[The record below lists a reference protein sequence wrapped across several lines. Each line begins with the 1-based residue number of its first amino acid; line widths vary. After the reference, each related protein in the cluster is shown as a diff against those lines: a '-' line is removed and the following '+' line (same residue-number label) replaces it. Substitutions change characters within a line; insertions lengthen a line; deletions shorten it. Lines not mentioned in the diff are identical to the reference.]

1 VDHFFDLI
9 DVALDELETHGL
21 HKHELHVELVKLTV
35 TGDAI
40 KLKAA
45 IVLVDLK
52 EELKEAD
59 DTDFL
64 VEVRDLLKNGGE
76 ASDVVGMGAN
86 GTLKLG
92 DLTSTQGLKK
102 LIQPLEVG
110 ADQDVEDLLVK
121 L

>member
-1 VDHFFDLI
+1 
-9 DVALDELETHGL
+9 
-21 HKHELHVELVKLTV
+21 
-35 TGDAI
+35 
-40 KLKAA
+40 
-45 IVLVDLK
+45 
-52 EELKEAD
+52 
-59 DTDFL
+59 
-64 VEVRDLLKNGGE
+64 
-76 ASDVVGMGAN
+76 MGAN